1 MGSAFYP
8 ISDVFFQAE
17 DGIRDRDVTGVQ
29 TCAFRS
35 LTWLFMNLL
44 CNRFPIAGSDKI
56 CILSRLQCSSTRN
69 LVCYLLWRLLSLACL
84 SLDSCLIV
92 FKSSAVHSHLHLSF
106 FLELCSSVFPKSE
119 LFWIFF

>member
-1 MGSAFYP
+1 
-8 ISDVFFQAE
+8 
-17 DGIRDRDVTGVQ
+17 
-29 TCAFRS
+29 
-35 LTWLFMNLL
+35 MNLL

-106 FLELCSSVFPKSE
+106 FLELCSSVFPKKR
-119 LFWIFF
+119 IFLDFLLSILTLGYKIVQAHILCFKACFGFLLAHSAFCF